1 MNQEKLYTL
10 IERPVITEK
19 AAIAAEQANQYVFRV
34 SNAASKPEIKAAVEA
49 AFQVS
54 VTDIRVLNV
63 KGKTKRTR
71 TGLGRRSDWKKAYV
85 TLADGQQIDYTAAE

>member
-34 SNAASKPEIKAAVEA
+34 NTKTSKPEIKAAVET
-49 AFQVS
+49 AFKVS
-54 VTDIRVLNV
+54 VTEVRVMNV

-71 TGLGRRSDWKKAYV
+71 TGLGKRNDWKKAYV

>member
-1 MNQEKLYTL
+1 MNQEKLFTL

-19 AAIAAEQANQYVFRV
+19 AAIAAEEANQYVFRV
-34 SNAASKPEIKAAVEA
+34 STQASKPDIKAAVEA
-49 AFQVS
+49 AFKVNVAQV
-54 VTDIRVLNV
+54 RMLNV

-71 TGLGRRSDWKKAYV
+71 TGLGKRNDWKKAYV

>member
-1 MNQEKLYTL
+1 MNQEKLFTL

-34 SNAASKPEIKAAVEA
+34 DTAASKPEIKAAVEA
-49 AFQVS
+49 AFKVN
-54 VTDIRVLNV
+54 VAEVRVLNM

-71 TGLGRRSDWKKAYV
+71 TGMGKRSDWKKAYV